1 MESEIGKTLDAVG
14 KILSI
19 LISICSVAVLFSEI
33 GDIYVFNTEYRIT
46 MLSLIFAVITLI
58 VGILVYLLMTGFG
71 RLIDN
76 SYKQVELSRKINS
89 KLEAIIV
96 NNYREDNNND
106 DE

>member
-1 MESEIGKTLDAVG
+1 
-14 KILSI
+14 
-19 LISICSVAVLFSEI
+19 
-33 GDIYVFNTEYRIT
+33 
-46 MLSLIFAVITLI
+46 MLSLIFAVII
-58 VGILVYLLMTGFG
+58 FIIGILVYLFMTGFG

>member
-46 MLSLIFAVITLI
+46 MLSLIFAVITFI
-58 VGILVYLLMTGFG
+58 VGILIYLLITGFA
-71 RLIDN
+71 RLIEN
-76 SYKQVELSRKINS
+76 SYKQVELSKKINA
-89 KLEAIIV
+89 KLEAMMV
-96 NNYREDNNND
+96 NNFYEDNSD